1 MRGQLLSHVLAYGEM
16 LFAWQLPDKR
26 AELLKLAEDDIGDL
40 SLDIALAYCG
50 SDMPDV
56 SASSW

>member
-40 SLDIALAYCG
+40 SLDIALAEATIYTAPIG
-50 SDMPDV
+50 EL
-56 SASSW
+56 

>member
-1 MRGQLLSHVLAYGEM
+1 MLAYGEM

-40 SLDIALAYCG
+40 SLDIALTEATIYTAPIG
-50 SDMPDV
+50 EPYF
-56 SASSW
+56 